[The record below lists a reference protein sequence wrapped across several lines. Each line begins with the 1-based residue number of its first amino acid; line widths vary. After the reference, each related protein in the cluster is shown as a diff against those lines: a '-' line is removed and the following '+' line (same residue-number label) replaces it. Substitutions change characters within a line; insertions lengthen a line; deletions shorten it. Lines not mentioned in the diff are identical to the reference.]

1 MTNTTTL
8 PHAEPAAER
17 VTRQL
22 ARDLIDRE
30 DQLADA
36 IRDRD
41 LLRMLSV
48 ELMGALYKAAAKIRR
63 QTETIAQLN
72 EVIRTHVENRGDRHG
87 RRAA

>member
-1 MTNTTTL
+1 MTDTTIV

-36 IRDRD
+36 TRDRD
-41 LLRMLSV
+41 LFKMLSV
-48 ELMGALYKAAAKIRR
+48 ELMGALHAATAKIRR
-63 QTETIAQLN
+63 QTETIARLN
-72 EVIRTHVENRGDRHG
+72 EIIRSHVENCGDRQS